1 MKSLF
6 TTLFTLMVS
15 ITTLFAQDN
24 VGVNFNEGKSF
35 AEILQMAK
43 EQNKPVFIDCYTSWC
58 GPCKRMARDVFPQ
71 KKAGDYFNAKFVC
84 WKIDMEK
91 GEGPALAKKYDVNAY
106 PTFLMLNN
114 DGEFINRYVGGS
126 DLETFIGIVDK
137 AMESDNPLVTMKK
150 KFEAGERNA
159 DFINE
164 YVDLLEQN
172 YMSGEKKNVIATTLS
187 AHSAK
192 EIASDEALYAVF
204 RKGGF
209 SPKDDI
215 FIQIYKERAT
225 VAEKL
230 GEKAAKG
237 LDRTWVSAASRYLKF
252 SGKEYKEFDA
262 EGYAAFLEQ
271 AKALNVPD
279 LEAFNN
285 DVMLRKAF
293 YSKDYP
299 ELYVYIMKALSVD
312 DADDAVNNDLVYHCK
327 TLANNSKDF
336 TKKQRK
342 ELGKA
347 FARRANYLK
356 AHPYD
361 NGRRMYFSDT
371 EFMTMCEYYIKEY
384 SKMAE
389 EMKK

>member
-1 MKSLF
+1 MKKYILLSL
-6 TTLFTLMVS
+6 LAIVCAMAGK
-15 ITTLFAQDN
+15 AQEN
-24 VGVNFNEGKSF
+24 AGVNFNEGKTF

-43 EQNKPVFIDCYTSWC
+43 EQNKPVFIDCYTEWC
-58 GPCKRMARDVFPQ
+58 GPCKRMAREVFPQ
-71 KKAGDYFNAKFVC
+71 KQAGDYFNAKFVC

-106 PTFLMLNN
+106 PTFLMLKN
-114 DGEFINRYVGGS
+114 DGEFINRYVGS
-126 DLETFIGIVDK
+126 SNLETFIGIVDK

-164 YVDLLEQN
+164 YVDLLEKN
-172 YMSGEKKNVIATTLS
+172 YMSSEKKDVIATTLN

-192 EIASDEALYAVF
+192 EIASDEGLFAVF

-209 SPKDDI
+209 SPVDDI
-215 FIQIYKERAT
+215 FVQIYKERAT

-230 GEKAAKG
+230 GEKTAKG
-237 LDRTWVSAASRYLKF
+237 LDRTWVNAASRYLKF
-252 SGKEYKEFDA
+252 SGHDYKGFDA
-262 EGYAAFLEQ
+262 EGYAAFIEK
-271 AKALNVPD
+271 AKALNVPG
-279 LEAFNN
+279 LEAFND

-327 TLANNSKDF
+327 TLANNSQDF

-361 NGRRMYFSDT
+361 NGRKMYFSDT

-384 SKMAE
+384 SDMAKQ
-389 EMKK
+389 MK